1 MVADG
6 TSCQAVILVIFTQ
19 DSRFKTRKM
28 CFIGKI
34 FVSRVVI
41 PWEKKNR
48 EISEQN
54 LKKFNTPRWFPS
66 SPFAS
71 IARLRPPIPSPGLH
85 GDRGIF

>member
-1 MVADG
+1 VFYR
-6 TSCQAVILVIFTQ
+6 QNF
-19 DSRFKTRKM
+19 RFEGGYTV
-28 CFIGKI
+28 G
-34 FVSRVVI
+34 
-41 PWEKKNR
+41 KKNR